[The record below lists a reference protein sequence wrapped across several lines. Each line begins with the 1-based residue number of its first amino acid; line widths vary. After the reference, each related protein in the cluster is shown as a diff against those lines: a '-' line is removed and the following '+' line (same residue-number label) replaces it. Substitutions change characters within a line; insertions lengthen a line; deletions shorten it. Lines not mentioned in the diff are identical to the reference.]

1 MCENPECV
9 ATAKRLHELELWKQL
24 FQGDITS
31 LNLENERLIEEVKD
45 AERSAQVLRKSILKI
60 VNMSMD
66 GFLEEELEEEAVL

>member
-1 MCENPECV
+1 MCENPEC
-9 ATAKRLHELELWKQL
+9 AAIAKRLHEIELWRTI

-45 AERSAQVLRKSILKI
+45 AERSAQILRKSILKI

-66 GFLEEELEEEAVL
+66 GFLEEEMEEEGAL